1 MTGKQGQK
9 WKIAAVYLSAGGKKL
24 GFLLLGLLG
33 QNWIVTFLATF
44 STTEMV

>member
-1 MTGKQGQK
+1 MENYSRLFVCRREKP
-9 WKIAAVYLSAGGKKL
+9 

-44 STTEMV
+44 STAEMV